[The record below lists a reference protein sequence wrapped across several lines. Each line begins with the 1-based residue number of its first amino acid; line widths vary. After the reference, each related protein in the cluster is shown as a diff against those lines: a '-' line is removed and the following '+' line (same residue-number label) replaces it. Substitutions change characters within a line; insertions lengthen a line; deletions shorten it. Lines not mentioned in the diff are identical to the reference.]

1 MTTEKTEAI
10 EKPAGAPPPA
20 PSKDKAEAQP
30 SNGSG
35 KKEEKK
41 PEKKEER
48 KPEKKTKA
56 QTDDV
61 IEVSIDL
68 VQVEKGANPR
78 QTFDRERLNSMAQ
91 SLKHLGMMNPLTVRV
106 KDGQKGYFLVAG
118 ERRYKAAKIAGFK
131 TVPVRIKPYTDG
143 QAVYARFT
151 ENAQQERLNPLE
163 FAQSIQNMIGQTI
176 ERPASEGKPAK
187 PEVVNAKIAAE
198 IAKVSP
204 GAVSQYLALLTLP
217 KPIQEDIRVGKVSF
231 AQARV
236 ICGEKEHAAQ
246 MALYKKIT
254 SGEAKRASDVKEA
267 AEKGRARKATKQDG
281 KKRGRPTQTDEE
293 KPNIQRQGLENALE
307 RLRQV
312 KLEPRQTKEM
322 RESIATA
329 YERHERAK
337 SDDKKLYGR
346 GVIAGL
352 EFAAGLRENF

>member
-1 MTTEKTEAI
+1 MTTEKTEAT
-10 EKPAGAPPPA
+10 EKPAGTPPPA
-20 PSKDKAEAQP
+20 PGKDKDKVEAQP

-41 PEKKEER
+41 PEKKEEK
-48 KPEKKTKA
+48 KPVKSKA
-56 QTDDV
+56 QDDDV
-61 IEVSIDL
+61 IEVPIDA

-91 SLKHLGMMNPLTVRV
+91 SFKHLGIMNPLTVRV
-106 KDGQKGYFLVAG
+106 KEGHKGYFLVAG
-118 ERRYKAAKIAGFK
+118 ERRLKAAKIAGLK
-131 TVPVRIKPYTDG
+131 TVPVRIKQYTDG
-143 QAVYARFT
+143 QATYARFT

-176 ERPASEGKPAK
+176 ERPATEGKSAK

-198 IAKVSP
+198 IARVTP

-217 KPIQEDIRVGKVSF
+217 KEIQEAIRAGKVSF
-231 AQARV
+231 AMART

-246 MALYKKIT
+246 MALFKKIT
-254 SGEAKRASDVKEA
+254 SGEAKKASDVREA
-267 AEKGRARKATKQDG
+267 AEKSRAKKATKG
-281 KKRGRPTQTDEE
+281 EKKRGRPTQTDEE
-293 KPNIQRQGLENALE
+293 KPNIQRQGLEIALD

-312 KLEPRQTKEM
+312 KIEPRQTKEI

-337 SDDKKLYGR
+337 SDDKKLYSR